1 MVVFYLPEAVL
12 GLRLETEFDTSLNPG
27 HQVEEQCS
35 EWDGMTGIAHL
46 VFAQSAMPLAPVLAL
61 KGSS

>member
-1 MVVFYLPEAVL
+1 VA
-12 GLRLETEFDTSLNPG
+12 
-27 HQVEEQCS
+27 EQCS